1 MKEVAKNYDPVHN
14 CKQVKKQA
22 KLDSFSTAQY
32 MKFSIKDFFGKFDQI
47 HIFLLIWSHLLKEY
61 LMEGFIFCAV

>member
-1 MKEVAKNYDPVHN
+1 MKEVAKNYVPVHN

-47 HIFLLIWSHLLKEY
+47 HIFLLI
-61 LMEGFIFCAV
+61 